1 MDQMLISTHNLSQYF
16 QLSGTGTALSLF
28 RIITGKTGGS
38 SKQIIIKAV
47 DNVSIRIDEGERV
60 GIIGHNGAG
69 KSTLLQ
75 MIAGLL
81 EPTAGHLKVQGHV
94 NCIMSLGVGL
104 REDLSGRENIYIDGE
119 INNKS
124 SREVSE
130 IIDDIIAFAG
140 IGEFI
145 DYPVKTYSSGMKSRL
160 AFSMIIHIDPEI
172 LIIDE
177 ALSAGDASFSAK
189 ATAKMKEITEK
200 GNIHIIVSH
209 SMSTIVEMCN
219 RCLWMDHGKIIMDGN
234 PFDVTEAYVEKVR
247 EIETVKLLE
256 RFKKRIGGT
265 STVEA
270 EITDLS
276 FLDHNRKAKLVFT
289 VGEEMTVSFS
299 VMCSRQ
305 IKRPDFRLYIERV
318 DGVLVTENSSLQDG
332 MTSELSEGESKF
344 EVHPGPLLYGK
355 NTYEVT
361 LRLFDCDETEDK
373 QLKASMRTVLKVEN
387 YHYSHTN
394 PVFCYPVT
402 WKTKEDKALC
412 TS

>member
-1 MDQMLISTHNLSQYF
+1 MDQMLISTHNLSQHF
-16 QLSGTGTALSLF
+16 QLSGTSTALSLF

-75 MIAGLL
+75 IIAGLL

-130 IIDDIIAFAG
+130 IIDDIIAFAD

-219 RCLWMDHGKIIMDGN
+219 RCLWMDHGKIIMDGT

-270 EITDLS
+270 EITDLR
-276 FLDHNRKAKLVFT
+276 FLDHNRKAKSVFT
-289 VGEEMTVSFS
+289 VGEDMTISFS
-299 VMCSRQ
+299 VICSRQ

-318 DGVLVTENSSLQDG
+318 DGILVTENSSLQDG
-332 MTSELSEGESKF
+332 MTSKLSEGESRF

-361 LRLFDCDETEDK
+361 LRLFDCDETEDN

-394 PVFCYPVT
+394 PVFCYPVK
-402 WKTKEDKALC
+402 WNTKEDKALC